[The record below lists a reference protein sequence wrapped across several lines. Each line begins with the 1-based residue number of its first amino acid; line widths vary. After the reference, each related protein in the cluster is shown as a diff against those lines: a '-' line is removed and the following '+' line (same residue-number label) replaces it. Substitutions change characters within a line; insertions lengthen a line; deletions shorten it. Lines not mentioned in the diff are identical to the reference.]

1 MPPIRVV
8 DPAAS
13 ILPSRWCAAAS
24 ATSVRGMGQ
33 EALPFGTPSE
43 PGADPLEDAIE
54 RALLGAGLGAGGAA
68 ETQTELGEAPD
79 PTAAEAGDVEGGAAD
94 GD

>member
-1 MPPIRVV
+1 
-8 DPAAS
+8 
-13 ILPSRWCAAAS
+13 
-24 ATSVRGMGQ
+24 MGQ

-54 RALLGAGLGAGGAA
+54 RALMSAGLGAGGAL
-68 ETQTELGEAPD
+68 ETQDELGQAPD
-79 PTAAEAGDVEGGAAD
+79 PTAAEAGDASAGAAD

>member
-1 MPPIRVV
+1 
-8 DPAAS
+8 
-13 ILPSRWCAAAS
+13 
-24 ATSVRGMGQ
+24 MGQ

-54 RALLGAGLGAGGAA
+54 RALAGAGLGGGGATDTQSIAGA
-68 ETQTELGEAPD
+68 EPD
-79 PTAAEAGDVEGGAAD
+79 PTSAEAGDSGGVDGPAD